1 MLTLVVQ
8 LLVLVQIIKLLVKLV
23 EMSEPS
29 IQSYQRPMSEEV
41 ITDLGEVILS
51 EFHYNF
57 GILFTDQKGAPYHLP
72 ASMGRVMS
80 YVEYVDSTNG

>member
-1 MLTLVVQ
+1 MLTLFVQ
-8 LLVLVQIIKLLVKLV
+8 LLVLVQIIKQLAKLV

-29 IQSYQRPMSEEV
+29 IQSYQRPMGEEE

-51 EFHYNF
+51 EYHYNF

-80 YVEYVDSTNG
+80 YVEHVDGTNG